1 MVKIALVLFVVFVA
15 GMLIGIMCNVSSMR
29 RRQDEMFRDIRELM
43 GRERLTGIN
52 QH

>member
-1 MVKIALVLFVVFVA
+1 MLKIAVVLFVVFVA

-29 RRQDEMFRDIRELM
+29 RRQEEMFREISEFM